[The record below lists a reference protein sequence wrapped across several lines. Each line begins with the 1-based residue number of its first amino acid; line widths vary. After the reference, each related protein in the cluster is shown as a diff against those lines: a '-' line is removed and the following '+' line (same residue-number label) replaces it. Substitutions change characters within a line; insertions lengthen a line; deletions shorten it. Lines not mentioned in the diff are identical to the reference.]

1 MKESK
6 NKDLPCF
13 ARQNLFSRSAQNS
26 PELVVI
32 LDNIR
37 STYNVGA
44 IFRTAD
50 AAGVLKIY
58 LCGITPSPPN
68 PKISKV
74 ALGAEKFIPFE
85 KIKNTW
91 RLLEELKDENYFL
104 ISIEQGKNSKDIFK
118 ITSKILKRK
127 KIALILGPE
136 VKGLS
141 SKILKRTNLQLEIP
155 MHGKKE
161 SLNVAVAF
169 GVAVYQMRNLL

>member
-1 MKESK
+1 MRK
-6 NKDLPCF
+6 NK
-13 ARQNLFSRSAQNS
+13 NN

-50 AAGVLKIY
+50 AAGVSKIY

-91 RLLEELKDENYFL
+91 RLLEQLKDEGYFV
-104 ISIEQGKNSKDIFK
+104 ISLEQGKKDKKAKNIFQIKKVRSKKLALI
-118 ITSKILKRK
+118 SSGARK
-127 KIALILGPE
+127 KVALILGPE

-141 SKILKRTNLQLEIP
+141 SKILKRADAQVEIP
-155 MHGKKE
+155 MYGQKE

-169 GVAVYQMRNLL
+169 GIAVYQIRHLLYN

>member
-1 MKESK
+1 MQ
-6 NKDLPCF
+6 NKF
-13 ARQNLFSRSAQNS
+13 N
-26 PELVVI
+26 LVVI

-50 AAGVLKIY
+50 AAGVSKIY

-74 ALGAEKFIPFE
+74 ALGAEKFLPWE
-85 KIKNTW
+85 KRKNTW
-91 RLLEELKDENYFL
+91 HLLEQLKNEGYFL
-104 ISIEQGKNSKDIFK
+104 ISLEQGENAKNIFQIKKVPSEK
-118 ITSKILKRK
+118 IGLV
-127 KIALILGPE
+127 LGPE

-141 SKILKRTNLQLEIP
+141 SKILKRTDWQLEIP
-155 MHGKKE
+155 MSGQKE

-169 GVAVYQMRNLL
+169 GIAVYQMRNILYN

>member
-1 MKESK
+1 MRK
-6 NKDLPCF
+6 NKD
-13 ARQNLFSRSAQNS
+13 N
-26 PELVVI
+26 PELVVV

-50 AAGVLKIY
+50 AAGVSKIY

-91 RLLEELKDENYFL
+91 RLLEQLKDKGYFL
-104 ISIEQGKNSKDIFK
+104 ISLEQGKKDKKAKNIFQIK
-118 ITSKILKRK
+118 QIKTKR
-127 KIALILGPE
+127 IALILGPE
-136 VKGLS
+136 VEGLS
-141 SKILKRTNLQLEIP
+141 TKILKRTELQLEIP
-155 MHGKKE
+155 MYGQKE

-169 GVAVYQMRNLL
+169 GIAVYQIRNILYN

>member
-1 MKESK
+1 MQ
-6 NKDLPCF
+6 NKF
-13 ARQNLFSRSAQNS
+13 N
-26 PELVVI
+26 LVVI

-50 AAGVLKIY
+50 AAGVSKIY

-68 PKISKV
+68 PKITKV
-74 ALGAEKFIPFE
+74 ALGAEKFLPLE

-91 RLLEELKDENYFL
+91 RLLEQLKDEGYVL
-104 ISIEQGKNSKDIFK
+104 ISLEQGKKGQRAKNIFQIKKVWSKK
-118 ITSKILKRK
+118 L
-127 KIALILGPE
+127 ALILGPE

-141 SKILKRTNLQLEIP
+141 SKILKRTDLQLEIP
-155 MHGKKE
+155 MYGQKE

-169 GVAVYQMRNLL
+169 GIAVYQMRNILYN

>member
-1 MKESK
+1 MRK
-6 NKDLPCF
+6 NKNNP
-13 ARQNLFSRSAQNS
+13 N
-26 PELVVI
+26 LVVI

-37 STYNVGA
+37 SIYNVGA

-50 AAGVLKIY
+50 AAGVSKIY
-58 LCGITPSPPN
+58 LCGITPLPPN

-91 RLLEELKDENYFL
+91 RLLEQLKDEGYFV
-104 ISIEQGKNSKDIFK
+104 ISLEQGKKDKKAKNIFQIK
-118 ITSKILKRK
+118 QIKTK

-141 SKILKRTNLQLEIP
+141 SKILKRTEFQLEIP
-155 MHGKKE
+155 MYGQKE

-169 GVAVYQMRNLL
+169 GIAGYEINKARLEFPEF

>member
-1 MKESK
+1 MRK
-6 NKDLPCF
+6 NNP
-13 ARQNLFSRSAQNS
+13 N
-26 PELVVI
+26 LVVI

-50 AAGVLKIY
+50 AAGVSKIY

-85 KIKNTW
+85 KRKNTW
-91 RLLEELKDENYFL
+91 RLLEQLKDGGYFL
-104 ISIEQGKNSKDIFK
+104 IGLEQGKKDKRAKNIFK
-118 ITSKILKRK
+118 IKKVRSKKL
-127 KIALILGPE
+127 ALILGPE
-136 VKGLS
+136 IRGLS
-141 SKILKRTNLQLEIP
+141 SKILKRADTQVEIP
-155 MHGKKE
+155 MYGQKE

-169 GVAVYQMRNLL
+169 GVAIYQIRNLL

>member
-1 MKESK
+1 MNKSK
-6 NKDLPCF
+6 N
-13 ARQNLFSRSAQNS
+13 S
-26 PELVVI
+26 PNLVVI

-44 IFRTAD
+44 IFRTVD
-50 AAGVLKIY
+50 AAGVSKIY

-91 RLLEELKDENYFL
+91 RLLEQLKDKGYLL
-104 ISIEQGKNSKDIFK
+104 ISLEQGENSKDIFK
-118 ITSKILKRK
+118 ISSKILKKK

-136 VKGLS
+136 VNGLS
-141 SKILKRTNLQLEIP
+141 SRILKRIDIQVEIP
-155 MHGKKE
+155 MYGQKE

-169 GVAVYQMRNLL
+169 GIAVYQIRNLLYN

>member
-1 MKESK
+1 MRK
-6 NKDLPCF
+6 NNPDF
-13 ARQNLFSRSAQNS
+13 
-26 PELVVI
+26 VVI

-50 AAGVLKIY
+50 AAGVSKVY

-74 ALGAEKFIPFE
+74 ALGAEKCLPWE
-85 KIKNTW
+85 KRKNTW
-91 RLLEELKDENYFL
+91 RLMEQLKKEGYWMVALEQASNSINLFQLK
-104 ISIEQGKNSKDIFK
+104 K
-118 ITSKILKRK
+118 IKSR

-141 SKILKRTNLQLEIP
+141 KHILARVNKCLEIP
-155 MHGKKE
+155 MFGQKE

-169 GVAVYQMRNLL
+169 GIAVYQMRNLL

>member
-1 MKESK
+1 MTIKKFPKSNNK
-6 NKDLPCF
+6 N
-13 ARQNLFSRSAQNS
+13 
-26 PELVVI
+26 LVVV

-50 AAGVLKIY
+50 AAGVSKIY

-74 ALGAEKFIPFE
+74 ALGAEKFLSWE

-91 RLLEELKDENYFL
+91 RLLEQLKNEGYFL
-104 ISIEQGKNSKDIFK
+104 ISLEQGENSRDIFQIK
-118 ITSKILKRK
+118 KVQSK
-127 KIALILGPE
+127 KIGLVLGSE
-136 VKGLS
+136 IKGLS
-141 SKILKRTNLQLEIP
+141 PKILKRTNWQLEIP
-155 MHGKKE
+155 MSGQKE

-169 GVAVYQMRNLL
+169 GIAVYQMRNILYN